1 MDAPLVPAA
10 ARTLAIF
17 EAFARERRELTN
29 AELAQCIGVAE
40 SSCSDLVNT
49 LIGLGYLARTPRH
62 RRLYPT
68 ARLASVAAK
77 IDLHQDRQA
86 RLDAACNALRN
97 YTGESALC
105 GQLGKRSVTVVAFS
119 PGSHPLRYTT
129 ERGDRISLHVSALA
143 KAILTQMPDD
153 AAARAIGSKPYPKV
167 ASATVTEP
175 DALLRQIVSLRKK
188 GWVLL
193 ENESSDSLAAMAI
206 AGRVEGELLAFSVA
220 GPQPRIIA
228 NQERYLQALRDVC
241 SEVFDAEE
249 ALPPSTPTT
258 RGKRAA
264 GTR

>member
-17 EAFARERRELTN
+17 EAFARERRELSN

-40 SSCSDLVNT
+40 SSCSDLVKT
-49 LIGLGYLARTPRH
+49 LIDLGYLARTPRH

-68 ARLASVAAK
+68 ARLASVTAK

-86 RLDAACNALRN
+86 RLDEACNALRN
-97 YTGESALC
+97 GTGESALC

-119 PGSHPLRYTT
+119 PGNYPLRYTSAC
-129 ERGDRISLHVSALA
+129 GDRISLHVSALA

-153 AAARAIGSKPYPKV
+153 AVVREIGSRPYPKV

-206 AGRVEGELLAFSVA
+206 AGRVDGELLAFSVA
-220 GPQPRIIA
+220 GPQPRITA
-228 NQERYLQALRDVC
+228 NQERYLEALREVGRQ
-241 SEVFDAEE
+241 VFDAEG
-249 ALPPSTPTT
+249 APPASASPA
-258 RGKRAA
+258 RGKRAS
-264 GTR
+264 GG